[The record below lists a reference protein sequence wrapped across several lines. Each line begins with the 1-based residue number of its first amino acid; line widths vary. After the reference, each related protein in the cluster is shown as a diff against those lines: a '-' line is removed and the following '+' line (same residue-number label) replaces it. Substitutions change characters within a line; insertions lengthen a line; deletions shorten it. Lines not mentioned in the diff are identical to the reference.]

1 MIKVT
6 VKLFA
11 TLQLGRF
18 EVRDEQFAEGTTVHD
33 VMKKYGLTKK
43 QVLLIL
49 INGRHAEDGTP
60 LADGDTVALFP
71 PIGGG

>member
-1 MIKVT
+1 MIRIT

-18 EVRDEQFAEGTTVHD
+18 EIRNEEFEDGVTVND
-33 VMKKYGLTKK
+33 VMCKYGLTKG

-49 INGRHAEDGTP
+49 INGRHADYETV
-60 LADGDTVALFP
+60 LAQGDTVALFP

>member
-1 MIKVT
+1 MIKAT

-11 TLQLGRF
+11 TLQIGRF
-18 EVRDEQFAEGTTVHD
+18 AIKEDQFEAGVTVEAI
-33 VMKKYGLTKK
+33 MERYGLSKN

-49 INGRHAEDGTP
+49 INGRHAGYETVISE
-60 LADGDTVALFP
+60 GDTVALFP

>member
-1 MIKVT
+1 MVNVT

-11 TLQLGRF
+11 TLQTGRF
-18 EVRDEQFAEGTTVHD
+18 EIKGEQFADGTTVQD
-33 VMKKYGLTKK
+33 VMQKHGLTKE

-49 INGRHAEDGTP
+49 VNGRHADYGTV
-60 LADGDTVALFP
+60 LKDGDTVALFP

>member
-11 TLQLGRF
+11 TLQLDRF
-18 EVRDEQFAEGTTVHD
+18 EIREEEFADGLTVNE
-33 VMKKYGLTKK
+33 VMQKYGLTEK

-49 INGRHAEDGTP
+49 INGRHADYETV
-60 LADGDTVALFP
+60 LTDGDTVALFP

>member
-1 MIKVT
+1 MIKAT

-11 TLQLGRF
+11 TLQAGRF
-18 EVRDEQFAEGTTVHD
+18 DIKDEQFPDGVTVND
-33 VMKKYGLTKK
+33 VMQKYGLTKD

-49 INGRHAEDGTP
+49 INGRHADYVTM
-60 LADGDTVALFP
+60 LVDGDTVALFP